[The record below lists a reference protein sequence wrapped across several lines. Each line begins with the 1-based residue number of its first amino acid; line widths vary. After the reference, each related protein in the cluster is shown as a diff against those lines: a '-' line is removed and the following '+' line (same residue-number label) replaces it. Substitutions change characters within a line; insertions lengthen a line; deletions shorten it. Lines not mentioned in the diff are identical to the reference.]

1 MLQWKFF
8 KRAFLSVLLLLMMA
22 LAPNSTLAAETL
34 EASFWTLDWRAREEQ
49 VIQTLE
55 RHEFFLADQISDQ
68 SDRWLV
74 FDKGRFLG
82 HPAQVKI
89 RWDAGEPRETREIK
103 DIAVGFAAR
112 GADTEPVFQ
121 KALAVFTERYG
132 EPLNKNTYWLKSYPP
147 IKVEAVKWRAFN
159 AAGDP
164 FAVTL
169 GRVGTEK
176 VIGETP
182 ADSRV
187 QITVEREAQ
196 QEIGGTK
203 SAWADRFPAP
213 QLIGPGQEG
222 APGAATVGVMPT
234 LLYSRVG
241 SLSYIYIFD
250 AEPEYQTLDEF
261 LTKRARPVLVA
272 RVTDDSFE
280 VPAGVLMPGR
290 TYYWY
295 VESIH
300 APGSRSE
307 AIKYSPHYYF
317 KS

>member
-1 MLQWKFF
+1 MWGRTFC
-8 KRAFLSVLLLLMMA
+8 KRALAAGVLLLGMA
-22 LAPNSTLAAETL
+22 LVPNSTQAAETL

-49 VIQTLE
+49 VIQTME

-82 HPAQVKI
+82 YPAQVKI
-89 RWDAGEPRETREIK
+89 RWEAGVAPETKEIK
-103 DIAVGFAAR
+103 DIAVGFAAK

-121 KALAVFTERYG
+121 KAQAVFAERYG
-132 EPLNKNTYWLKSYPP
+132 APLSQHTYWLKSYPP
-147 IKVEAVKWRAFN
+147 IKVEAVKWRVLN

-176 VIGETP
+176 VIGEIPT
-182 ADSRV
+182 DSRV

-196 QEIGGTK
+196 PEVGGTK

-222 APGAATVGVMPT
+222 AAPGTPVGILPT
-234 LLYSRVG
+234 LLYNRVG
-241 SLSYIYIFD
+241 ALSYVYIFD
-250 AEPEYQTLDEF
+250 AEPELSTLDEF

-272 RVTDDSFE
+272 RVNDDAFE

-307 AIKYSPHYYF
+307 AIKHSPHYYF
-317 KS
+317 KA